1 MEILSRQT
9 NFDFLGKRRF
19 FFLLSTLLIGLSLY
33 LWADKGDQ
41 KFGVDFTGGHEFIVQ
56 FAQSD
61 SSSATSQVT
70 TAQPE
75 THTIRDQLLAK
86 GIEASR
92 IQSFEAGSN
101 QFSIRLPGAAG
112 ESTAVRD
119 SVLAALKPTFGE
131 GVSILKTDYVGPT
144 VGAELKRKAL
154 WAISLGLV
162 CMLIYVAFRF
172 EFAFGFGAV
181 VAVLHDVLVA
191 MGLYLLFD
199 RQINMGTLAAALTII
214 GYSMNDTIV
223 IFDRVREELF
233 KNRSKETLSALVNRS
248 INFTL
253 SRTIL
258 THVLTLLAVVSLL
271 VFGGSGELRDLSI
284 FLLSGI
290 IVGSYS
296 TIYIASPAM
305 IWWHKVRGGT
315 EEV

>member
-1 MEILSRQT
+1 MEILSKQT
-9 NFDFLGKRRF
+9 NFDFLGKRKI
-19 FFLLSTLLIGLSLY
+19 FFLLSALLIGLSLY
-33 LWADKGDQ
+33 LWSDKGDQ

-56 FAQSD
+56 FAPAD
-61 SSSATSQVT
+61 ATTGT
-70 TAQPE
+70 TITPE

-101 QFSIRLPGAAG
+101 QFSIRLPGG
-112 ESTAVRD
+112 VEESAAVRD
-119 SVLAALKPTFGE
+119 NVLGALKPAFGE
-131 GVSILKTDYVGPT
+131 GVSVLKTDYVGPT

-154 WAISLGLV
+154 WAISLGLL

-233 KNRSKETLSALVNRS
+233 KNRSKETLSTLVNRS

-284 FLLSGI
+284 FLLAGI

>member
-1 MEILSRQT
+1 MEILSSQT

-19 FFLLSTLLIGLSLY
+19 FFLLSALLIGLSLF

-56 FAQSD
+56 FPFANNDPAGSK
-61 SSSATSQVT
+61 A
-70 TAQPE
+70 E
-75 THTIRDQLLAK
+75 THIIRDQLVSK

-101 QFSIRLPGAAG
+101 QFSIRLPGGAG
-112 ESTAVRD
+112 ESASVRD
-119 SVLAALKPTFGE
+119 SIVTALKPVFGD
-131 GVSILKTDYVGPT
+131 GLSVLKADYVGPT
-144 VGAELKRKAL
+144 VGSELKRKAL
-154 WAISLGLV
+154 WAISLGLL

-181 VAVLHDVLVA
+181 VAVFHDVIVA
-191 MGLYLLFD
+191 MGLYLFFD

-233 KNRSKETLSALVNRS
+233 KNRSKETLSSLVNRS

-253 SRTIL
+253 SRTLL

-284 FLLSGI
+284 FLLAGI
-290 IVGSYS
+290 LVGSYS